1 MCIVYVVLCSSHS
14 LRLGWFYRVAWC
26 AALSCWDFRWKLTR
40 NSCVKMIVWFWILGN
55 WPPADQNPLFSF
67 APACEIEKFQ
77 TVQHTTRL
85 FCFFFLKKRWWVML
99 FRMCLCSTL
108 KGFPVFWPFS
118 FILSFFL
125 STGKVKKETWHVFQ
139 QACYAWPSLLL

>member
-1 MCIVYVVLCSSHS
+1 MILSSCSLVLSVSQRS
-14 LRLGWFYRVAWC
+14 
-26 AALSCWDFRWKLTR
+26 WDFRWKLTR

-55 WPPADQNPLFSF
+55 WPPADQNPFSLLRPRTKLRNF
-67 APACEIEKFQ
+67 KQYNTLP
-77 TVQHTTRL
+77 TRL
-85 FCFFFLKKRWWVML
+85 FCFFSLKKRWWVML

-139 QACYAWPSLLL
+139 QACYAWPSLL